1 MRLLSTRAAP
11 FLALI
16 ALALG
21 ACGDQTKLT
30 QPAQDANFL
39 RICDPDCPLPP
50 PPPPPPPPAAVKSV
64 SLPPGTLYI
73 IGGSVSYSVSLQ
85 GGPTTLTNVSISS
98 KISQPTGSLVVTS
111 AWVSC
116 GSSLGTL
123 PSITTCTMPLTAL
136 VVGGGL
142 GLVPGPATFEVDL
155 VQGST
160 ILSTKTLSVTIDNA
174 SPQVTGI
181 NAGASPLL
189 ISAGAKSFTA
199 TLFNPF
205 GSRPD
210 LIQVN
215 GYIRQGSL
223 RVWVGGQPVNCG
235 SGLGVLPS
243 GSCSTSSPYT
253 LGGATLVPG
262 PAIFEVDLVNGSN
275 LLLDSTS
282 VNVTLVG
289 APSIGAVTVSGAVIV
304 GSPDPIPVTYTASIQ
319 NPGPLL
325 SPVTIKDTIIQGS
338 VRLAVG
344 SQNVVCNGGAQGSL
358 PNGSCTFAGTFAAND
373 PGRTLVPGAATTLQV
388 TLSDPVDGVLAT
400 QTVPIT
406 IAPPPQIDAVIM
418 NSTTLVID
426 GPSVGYTAALS
437 NPGPDLLRPLT
448 LTTVLTQSGGVS
460 RTVDSFAVKCA
471 NGSDGLP
478 AGGSCSP
485 ASQLSVKS
493 SGGTGVLTP
502 GQPTSLVFQL
512 IDTGSGKVLATFAQS
527 VTLQ

>member
-11 FLALI
+11 FLVLT

-21 ACGDQTKLT
+21 ACGDQTKLL
-30 QPAQDANFL
+30 QPPQDANHL
-39 RICDPDCPLPP
+39 RACNPDCPLPP

-64 SLPPGTLYI
+64 SLPPGILYI
-73 IGGSVSYSVSLQ
+73 IGGSVSYSLSLQ

-98 KISQPTGSLVVTS
+98 KISQPTGTLVVTS

-123 PSITTCTMPLTAL
+123 PSITTCSMSTTA
-136 VVGGGL
+136 GIIAGGL

-155 VQGST
+155 KQGSSV
-160 ILSTKTLSVTIDNA
+160 LSTRTLSVTIENA
-174 SPQVTGI
+174 AAQVTGI
-181 NAGASPLL
+181 NPGASPLL
-189 ISAGAKSFTA
+189 IGAGAKSFTA

-205 GSRPD
+205 GARPD

-215 GYIRQGSL
+215 GYIRQGSQ
-223 RVWVGGQPVNCG
+223 RVFVGGQPVNCG

-243 GSCSTSSPYT
+243 GSCSTSSSYN
-253 LGGATLVPG
+253 LASATLVPG
-262 PAIFEVDLVNGSN
+262 PATFEVDLINGQN
-275 LLLDSTS
+275 LLQDSAS
-282 VNVTLVG
+282 ISVTLVG
-289 APSIGAVTVSGAVIV
+289 LPTIGTVAVSGATIV

-325 SPVTIKDTIIQGS
+325 SGVTIKDTIIQGS
-338 VRLAVG
+338 VRLGVG
-344 SQNVVCNGGAQGSL
+344 SQNVTCSGGAQGDL
-358 PNGSCTFAGTFAAND
+358 PNGSCTFTGTYAAND
-373 PGRTLVPGAATTLQV
+373 PSRTLVPGAATTLQLTV
-388 TLSDPVDGVLAT
+388 SNTTNGVLAT

-406 IAPPPQIDAVIM
+406 IAPPPQIDNVFM

-448 LTTVLTQSGGVS
+448 LTAVLTQSGGVS

-478 AGGSCSP
+478 GGGSCSP

-502 GQPTSLVFQL
+502 GQPATLLFQL
-512 IDTGSGKVLATFAQS
+512 IDTASGKVMATFVQS